1 MDPVSIK
8 EALNKEFIARLSKQ
22 VTLKASPVSP
32 SDFPHL
38 DWSLADGQEASNGKQ
53 AEAEVGTQL
62 GFYDLQIPCA
72 TTNARHDRKLS
83 LVLDLDQT
91 LVHAVK
97 LNELFADVLAGS
109 LRSEAETFIASQIL
123 PSDNPKLVESF
134 TTRIDFRGSS
144 LSIDP
149 EPRQLLA
156 TRLDGEMYLIKLRP
170 GLRQFVQEL
179 AGVYELHIYTKA
191 NRNYLNFLLYELDPL
206 GKLFTSAVARDDSPD
221 LDTDLKI
228 LDRVCC
234 RNMAEVVVFDDRVD
248 VWNETPGNVV
258 RAQPYN
264 FLTLRRMAVVKA
276 VEELIPSGTS
286 TTSVFDYDGH
296 LYAIKEVLLKIYSQ
310 YVENGAKRPAP
321 EIISEVRKEVLAG
334 LKLQFTGF
342 TDAQT
347 HMREAEEYGA
357 TCSTIEDS
365 VEENSSIL
373 VAAKHTKRVY
383 DLSKS
388 KSGSKIV
395 HWSWMEHVRSTWQQP
410 SLSMFDLN
418 KFRVD
423 ASGVYPAIDD
433 WEVSWLAANTDPK
446 GSDRG
451 THVSSKRRR

>member
-1 MDPVSIK
+1 MTDISSIK
-8 EALNKEFIARLSKQ
+8 EALNKEFIARLAKQ
-22 VTLKASPVSP
+22 VTLKPSPVSP
-32 SDFPHL
+32 LDFPHL
-38 DWSLADGQEASNGKQ
+38 DWSLAEGGLSSGGEQES
-53 AEAEVGTQL
+53 EIGTQL

-97 LNELFADVLAGS
+97 LNEMFSDILTGP
-109 LRSEAETFIASQIL
+109 LRSEAESFIATQVL
-123 PSDNPKLVESF
+123 PSDNPKLIESY
-134 TTRIDFRGSS
+134 TERIEFRGSS
-144 LSIDP
+144 LSSDP

-170 GLRQFVQEL
+170 GLRGFVQEL
-179 AGVYELHIYTKA
+179 ASMYELHIYTKA

-248 VWNETPGNVV
+248 VWNETPANVV

-264 FLTLRRMAVVKA
+264 YLTLRRMAVVKA
-276 VEELIPSGTS
+276 VEELVFNGNGS
-286 TTSVFDYDGH
+286 TCVFDYDGH
-296 LYAIKEVLLKIYSQ
+296 LYAIKKVLVKIYNK

-321 EIISEVRKEVLAG
+321 EIISEVRKQVLAG
-334 LKLQFTGF
+334 VKLQFTGF
-342 TDAQT
+342 TEAQT
-347 HMREAEEYGA
+347 HMREAEEFGA
-357 TCSTIEDS
+357 TCSTIDDS
-365 VEENSSIL
+365 NEENPAIL

-383 DLSKS
+383 DLSKA
-388 KSGSKIV
+388 KAGNKIV

-418 KFRVD
+418 KFRMD
-423 ASGVYPAIDD
+423 SSGVYPAIDD
-433 WEVSWLAANTDPK
+433 WEVAWLAGNADPR
-446 GSDRG
+446 GSDIE
-451 THVSSKRRR
+451 TNVSSKRRR